1 MIKEKKIT
9 SVLFYRVVWWSKISG
24 SVRNLNNPPD
34 GLGDWVELLQEI
46 VI

>member
-1 MIKEKKIT
+1 MDLDDKREKDNLG
-9 SVLFYRVVWWSKISG
+9 SFWWSKISG

-34 GLGDWVELLQEI
+34 ELGDWVELLQEI